1 MTNEETVI
9 EVTVSAG
16 RREIPEGLIA
26 VLRFRLDAP
35 GSPLPAGLAVASL
48 ESAPPTADSESPA
61 AEFPPLSA
69 DPPLSPSVG
78 CFFFTH

>member
-1 MTNEETVI
+1 MI

-26 VLRFRLDAP
+26 YLRFRLDASD
-35 GSPLPAGLAVASL
+35 SPLPAGLAVASL
-48 ESAPPTADSESPA
+48 ESAPPTADSESASPA
-61 AEFPPLSA
+61 ADFPPLPT
-69 DPPLSPSVG
+69 DPSLNPSVG